1 MKLLFLVA
9 SLLIGAPAGQRL
21 ALVAQSIIGWPFVVD
36 HQVELLWPLRTLLA
50 EMPRLTTSMRSV
62 FHGSVAF
69 PFLSSSIRKVYFAA
83 SLSQGVQVKKL
94 PLRGGAKVLN
104 VLADAELLNVIW
116 QNPTEPTFGIRG
128 TT

>member
-1 MKLLFLVA
+1 MN
-9 SLLIGAPAGQRL
+9 
-21 ALVAQSIIGWPFVVD
+21 
-36 HQVELLWPLRTLLA
+36 HQVELFRPLRTLLA

-94 PLRGGAKVLN
+94 RLRGGAKVLN
-104 VLADAELLNVIW
+104 VLRARRFDRSPKTGIGERSTLERTEGLL
-116 QNPTEPTFGIRG
+116 
-128 TT
+128 

>member
-1 MKLLFLVA
+1 L
-9 SLLIGAPAGQRL
+9 AGQRS
-21 ALVAQSIIGWPFVVD
+21 ALIAQPIIGWPFVMN
-36 HQVELLWPLRTLLA
+36 HQVELFRPLRTLLA

-94 PLRGGAKVLN
+94 RLRGGAKVLN

-116 QNPTEPTFGIRG
+116 QNLRKLIFGIRD